1 MSVIPLPRFTVP
13 ALACVLIVGTFGVS
27 QAAQRF
33 SPPNPVAHP
42 AGTTALPAS
51 TSTSS
56 SSAIG
61 TAHALARQA
70 QASITPLFTG
80 SIGGNASAAA
90 RALEPLSQALAN
102 DQGQRAYAI
111 AQAITDPATR
121 DLGLWM
127 IARTRADDLP
137 LELRTAFRD
146 AFSGWPGAGIIAQQ
160 TDVAMMERYG
170 NQVPP
175 LSLFGTGEARTTEA
189 RLAQAQALAQ
199 AGQTQDARRIASE
212 LWRTDVLDDGLE
224 NRLLSSLGSHLTQ
237 DDHRFRAHWL
247 LYRDRVTGAERVA
260 QYLPSA
266 DQNSVAVRGRAIRD
280 GASARDLVR
289 RAHEANPGDIHITY
303 ELARL
308 YRRADQPRE
317 AARLLRSVR
326 QSGDALVRP
335 DIWWRERHIVAR
347 DLIETRQPEGAY
359 QLTTAPT
366 GSSAGDEA
374 QRAFLAGWIA
384 LRFLDDPARAE
395 PHFRQILEIGTTPI
409 TRARGYYWLGRTLSA
424 RGDTTGANQAF
435 AQAMTY
441 GETFYGQAASTITG
455 LPIRFEQ
462 VPRAQTPGHAYFSY
476 ADALYTLDRRT
487 DARLFLYSLARNGA
501 SPAEIAGM
509 AALAS
514 RHGDATSVVQLG
526 KIGALRHRSLALL
539 GYPTGAFPQDA
550 RIPERLP
557 QAVAYAISRQESGF
571 DARAR
576 SHAGALGLMQLM
588 PETARRIARDV
599 GVSHSTARLTSD
611 PAHNVTLGAYHLDEL
626 IAEYN
631 GSYILTFIAYNA
643 GPRRVPQ
650 WIERFG
656 DPRSGQIDVIDWI
669 ELIPF
674 SETRSYVQRVL
685 ENIFVYQ
692 QITANG

>member
-1 MSVIPLPRFTVP
+1 MPMRSIR
-13 ALACVLIVGTFGVS
+13 LI
-27 QAAQRF
+27 
-33 SPPNPVAHP
+33 
-42 AGTTALPAS
+42 
-51 TSTSS
+51 
-56 SSAIG
+56 
-61 TAHALARQA
+61 
-70 QASITPLFTG
+70 
-80 SIGGNASAAA
+80 
-90 RALEPLSQALAN
+90 
-102 DQGQRAYAI
+102 
-111 AQAITDPATR
+111 
-121 DLGLWM
+121 
-127 IARTRADDLP
+127 
-137 LELRTAFRD
+137 
-146 AFSGWPGAGIIAQQ
+146 
-160 TDVAMMERYG
+160 
-170 NQVPP
+170 
-175 LSLFGTGEARTTEA
+175 
-189 RLAQAQALAQ
+189 
-199 AGQTQDARRIASE
+199 
-212 LWRTDVLDDGLE
+212 
-224 NRLLSSLGSHLTQ
+224 
-237 DDHRFRAHWL
+237 
-247 LYRDRVTGAERVA
+247 
-260 QYLPSA
+260 
-266 DQNSVAVRGRAIRD
+266 
-280 GASARDLVR
+280 
-289 RAHEANPGDIHITY
+289 
-303 ELARL
+303 
-308 YRRADQPRE
+308 
-317 AARLLRSVR
+317 
-326 QSGDALVRP
+326 
-335 DIWWRERHIVAR
+335 
-347 DLIETRQPEGAY
+347 
-359 QLTTAPT
+359 
-366 GSSAGDEA
+366 
-374 QRAFLAGWIA
+374 
-384 LRFLDDPARAE
+384 
-395 PHFRQILEIGTTPI
+395 
-409 TRARGYYWLGRTLSA
+409 
-424 RGDTTGANQAF
+424 
-435 AQAMTY
+435 
-441 GETFYGQAASTITG
+441 
-455 LPIRFEQ
+455 
-462 VPRAQTPGHAYFSY
+462 
-476 ADALYTLDRRT
+476 RRT